1 MIHEGT
7 HGIQALD
14 LLGRKVV
21 MQGGAGLKLLARR
34 INDTLTRAG
43 QVPGLAEHAAGLAAA
58 MQQLGAATKAAW
70 STGVPEE
77 ALANATPYLQA
88 FGHVVL
94 AWVWL
99 ELGLAAQAN
108 TPKTEDEKNR
118 NAGLLAALRYF
129 HAYELPKIGAWLN
142 VVSSRE
148 PVCRE
153 MNDAW
158 Y

>member
-21 MQGGAGLKLLARR
+21 MDGGAGLKLLATRMQAT
-34 INDTLTRAG
+34 ITRAG
-43 QVPGLAEHAAGLAAA
+43 QVHGLAEHATALAGAL
-58 MQQLGAATKAAW
+58 QKLGAATKAAW
-70 STGVPEE
+70 ATGVPEE

-99 ELGLAAQAN
+99 DVATATTDPG
-108 TPKTEDEKNR
+108 R
-118 NAGLLAALRYF
+118 RAALRYF
-129 HAYELPKIGAWLN
+129 YAYELPKIDAWLA
-142 VVSSRE
+142 VVAARE
-148 PVCRE
+148 DVCRTMAE
-153 MNDAW
+153 DW
-158 Y
+158 F